1 VEAGQGGAELAAV
14 VRYLELEFESYRP
27 LGGIDPPVRHPL
39 SFALP
44 SDGDLILCDRP
55 EGGSVRLVRA
65 GQRVEEIA
73 LPEDFHPR
81 MVADDDE
88 GRVLVAGLGREHNA
102 LLLTT
107 EGEVVRRY
115 QLGDGIAD
123 LCYDQD
129 GNLLV
134 LRSVRRAGRPLL
146 DRYGPEGD
154 HVDRDEQVQRI
165 MGHTSRVAGRML
177 VVQRDGTLWLDLSEK
192 YDVDGAL
199 LDVIEPG
206 ELFGP
211 GRITAD
217 RFGWD
222 GIVALSERGSLTAM
236 LPLGRRRSFRL
247 PEEAVKAALGRP
259 LSAEHDL
266 LATRGEHLVVLA
278 SDRPAVLAF
287 RMLSE

>member
-1 VEAGQGGAELAAV
+1 MEAGQAGAEIAAG
-14 VRYLELEFESYRP
+14 VRYLELELESYLP

-44 SDGDLILCDRP
+44 ADGEVFLCDRP
-55 EGGSVRLVRA
+55 EGGSVRLVRVRQ
-65 GQRVEEIA
+65 GPEEVS
-73 LPEDFHPR
+73 LPGDFHPR
-81 MVADDDE
+81 LVADDDE

-134 LRSVRRAGRPLL
+134 LRSIRRAGRPLL

-154 HVDRDEQVQRI
+154 HVDKDEQIQRI
-165 MGHTSRVAGRML
+165 MGHTSRAAGRML
-177 VVQRDGTLWLDLSEK
+177 VVQRDGTLWLDLAEK

-199 LDVIEPG
+199 LDVVEPA
-206 ELFGP
+206 EIFGP

-222 GIVALSERGSLTAM
+222 GIVAMSERGTLTAM

-266 LATRGEHLVVLA
+266 LATRGERLVVVA
-278 SDRPAVLAF
+278 SDRPAVATF